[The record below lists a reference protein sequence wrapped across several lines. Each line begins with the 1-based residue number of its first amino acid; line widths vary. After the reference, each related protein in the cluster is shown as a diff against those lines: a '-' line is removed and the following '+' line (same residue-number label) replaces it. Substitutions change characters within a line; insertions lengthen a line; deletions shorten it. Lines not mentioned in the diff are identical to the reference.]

1 METFSPLSPLCG
13 PQLFSKGREDGRRGS
28 RRKGRRLGGRL
39 AACVCACRCMLYSHV
54 VWIRLRVVSPA
65 LGSARERAL
74 MELKAKGRMQTEG
87 QGGAAGG
94 VKECAL
100 ASSRIAED
108 TDVNINSLRPYG
120 PYAVNY

>member
-1 METFSPLSPLCG
+1 MGGEGAGEKDDDSV
-13 PQLFSKGREDGRRGS
+13 
-28 RRKGRRLGGRL
+28 GRL

-87 QGGAAGG
+87 QGGAAGTGG

-108 TDVNINSLRPYG
+108 TDMNINSLRPYG